1 MSSIRFLTLGSLV
14 VGLLATAGTAYAAS
28 SAEVATAASA
38 VAADKAAVKPAVGKV
53 VVGKVVVK
61 VPATAGGV
69 VSKGGEREYPSG
81 NIPIPP
87 KPKKE
92 VLETGAIKAKAAQP

>member
-53 VVGKVVVK
+53 VVK